1 MNLETFQSKIR
12 NIFLRMDIRIIKSGG
27 NDQKR
32 TKIAIYLQYRSNR
45 YCPIRHQKD
54 HFIELTLTALGAIMD
69 VPKNGLI
76 QDANATTLGPETER
90 MVNNL
95 DEHIAKD
102 RTHEEREQVIKR
114 GLDEAKLSYTWVRQ
128 CLR

>member
-1 MNLETFQSKIR
+1 
-12 NIFLRMDIRIIKSGG
+12 MDIRIIKSGG

-45 YCPIRHQKD
+45 YCHHQKD

-69 VPKNGLI
+69 VPKNGLL
-76 QDANATTLGPETER
+76 QHANATTLGPKTER
-90 MVNNL
+90 KVNSL

-102 RTHEEREQVIKR
+102 RTHEERAEVIKR